1 MSSRHIRR
9 AKEQLGVSAA
19 KAEAGEEQE
28 EESEEEEEEKIGSA
42 KPFNPFDLLS
52 DGDDDDGVC
61 CAMAMAPC
69 ALPII
74 VSHLCGSGVS
84 GSNEELSNK
93 RALIS
98 RHVK

>member
-52 DGDDDDGVC
+52 DGDDDDQVC
-61 CAMAMAPC
+61 G
-69 ALPII
+69 
-74 VSHLCGSGVS
+74 CGSGS
-84 GSNEELSNK
+84 QRDYRIGAWPCM
-93 RALIS
+93 RMAMMTDAQ
-98 RHVK
+98 